1 MASSQASNDALPTN
15 TDDQLNKQAVIY
27 LRVSSAQQADKDFD
41 AEGFSIPGQRE
52 ACTRE
57 AEELQ
62 AQVIDEYIDRGE
74 SAKTANRPALR
85 AMLDRLKR
93 GDIDYVI
100 VHKVDR
106 LARNRADDV
115 EIVMAIR
122 QAGAQVISVTEN
134 IDETPSGLLLH
145 GIMSSI
151 AEFYSRNL
159 AAEVMKGTKQKVK
172 NGGTPFRAPIGYLN
186 SRETVEGR
194 EVRTVTL
201 DPERAPLIREA
212 FALYASGDF
221 SLSELAALLED
232 RGLRSRPTRKYPAR
246 ALLAKDVQ
254 SMLRNP
260 YYLGIV
266 NYAGK
271 TYQGRHQ
278 PLVDEATFQ
287 EVQDLLE
294 SKRVSGE
301 RPWRHFHYLRGSI
314 YCRECGRRLIF
325 TKASGKGGVYDY
337 FVCGGRQHANC
348 SQKSHRVKAVEAAVE
363 RHYAHAV
370 QLSDQKREAVR
381 AAVKQHVSGIVKVA
395 EQKISEAERQLS
407 RLDSEERKLLTAHY
421 ADQISESLFSDEQKR
436 ISRERVG
443 ATKRIEQLSLGHE
456 KVLDALDVALALTD
470 DMQAAYCQASPQE
483 RRLLNQAFFERLEI
497 DKEEVVGDQVA
508 EPFDRLLALGR
519 GWSKPARAPS
529 EATAPSLGNAETP
542 GPISRT
548 GGLNL
553 ETLVPLRGFEPRFPD

>member
-1 MASSQASNDALPTN
+1 MTKE
-15 TDDQLNKQAVIY
+15 KQEAKRAVIY

-52 ACTRE
+52 ACERE
-57 AEELQ
+57 ADKLG
-62 AQVIDEYIDRGE
+62 AQIVPGGEYIDRGE

-85 AMLDRLKR
+85 AMLDRLTR
-93 GDIDYVI
+93 GGIDYVI

-122 QAGAQVISVTEN
+122 KAGAQVISVTEN

-159 AAEVMKGTKQKVK
+159 AAEVMKGTTQKVK

-201 DPERAPLIREA
+201 DPERAPLVQEA
-212 FALYASGDF
+212 FALYASADF
-221 SLSELAALLED
+221 SLAELAALLED
-232 RGLRSRPTRKYPAR
+232 RGLRSRPTRKFPAR

-260 YYLGIV
+260 YYVGTV
-266 NYAGK
+266 SYAGK
-271 TYQGRHQ
+271 TYPGRHQ
-278 PLVDEATFQ
+278 ALVDDATFQ

-325 TKASGKGGVYDY
+325 TRASGRGGVYDY

-348 SQKSHRVKAVEAAVE
+348 SQKSHRVEAVEAAVE
-363 RHYAHAV
+363 RHYTTV
-370 QLSDQKREAVR
+370 QLSDQEREAVR
-381 AAVKQHVSGIVKVA
+381 EAVKKHATGTAKLA

-436 ISRERVG
+436 ISRERIG

-456 KVLDALDVALALTD
+456 RVLDALDVALALTD
-470 DMQAAYCQASPQE
+470 NMQAAYCQASPQE

-497 DKEEVVGDQVA
+497 DKEEVAGDQLA
-508 EPFDRLLALGR
+508 EPFADLLNLGR
-519 GWSKPARAPS
+519 GWSKSARVPS
-529 EATAPSLGNAETP
+529 ETTASSLGNAETP

-548 GGLNL
+548 GGLNVK
-553 ETLVPLRGFEPRFPD
+553 ELVPLRGFEPRFLA